1 MKPKNTPDRG
11 NSAASR
17 DIAYH
22 VHGYTNLK
30 KHQQRGPLII
40 TGGSGIRVTDEAGKS
55 YIEGLAGLWC
65 TSLGFQED
73 RLIEAATAALKKL
86 PYYHGF
92 AHKTADVTI
101 DLAEKLI
108 SIAPVPM
115 SKVLFANSGSEANDL
130 AIKLIWYYN
139 NALGRPEKKKI
150 ISRNRAYHGITVA
163 TGSLTGLAPIHGD
176 FDLPIDRI
184 LHTDCPHFYR
194 GADDAETEEDFATRM
209 AENLENMIIT
219 EGPDTV
225 AAFFAEPVMAAGGV
239 IVPPQTYFGKIQA
252 VLEKYDVLLLAD
264 EVICGF
270 GRTGNLWGSQ
280 TFAIKPDMLTC
291 AKALSSAYIPIAA
304 LMISEPIYQALVE
317 QSEKLGVFGH
327 GSTYAGHPVA
337 AAVALETLKIYE
349 ERYIVEHVRAIGPRF
364 QDGLRQ
370 FAGHPLVGEVRG
382 IGLVGALELVQD
394 KETKESFDAK
404 LGVGAYFQAQAED
417 AGLII
422 RAIGDTIAVCPPL
435 IIVEDEIDELLGCLG
450 KALEATKKWVDVN
463 GMAAA

>member
-1 MKPKNTPDRG
+1 MTDRM

-30 KHQQRGPLII
+30 KHEQSGPMII
-40 TGGSGIRVTDEAGKS
+40 TSGSGIRVTDDNGKS
-55 YIEGLAGLWC
+55 YIEGLSGLWC
-65 TSLGFQED
+65 TSLGFQEE
-73 RLIEAATAALKKL
+73 RLIEAATAAMKKL

-92 AHKTADVTI
+92 AHKTAEVTI

-130 AIKLIWYYN
+130 AIKIIWYYN

-163 TGSLTGLAPIHGD
+163 TGSLTGLPPIHDD

-184 LHTDCPHFYR
+184 LHTDCPHYYR
-194 GADDAETEEDFATRM
+194 GAEDGETEEDFASRC
-209 AENLENMIIT
+209 AEKLEKMILD

-225 AAFFAEPVMAAGGV
+225 AAFFAEPVMGAGGV
-239 IVPPQTYFGKIQA
+239 IVPPATYFEKIQA
-252 VLEKYDVLLLAD
+252 VLKKYDVLLLAD

-270 GRTGNLWGSQ
+270 GRTGNMWGSQ
-280 TFAIKPDMLTC
+280 SLGMKPDMLTC

-304 LMISEPIYQALVE
+304 LMISEPIYQALVQ
-317 QSEKLGVFGH
+317 QSKKFGLFGH

-337 AAVALETLKIYE
+337 AAVALETLTIYE
-349 ERYIVEHVRAIGPRF
+349 ERNIVDHVRAVGPRF
-364 QDGLRQ
+364 QDGLRK
-370 FAGHPLVGEVRG
+370 FADHPLVGEVRG
-382 IGLVGALELVQD
+382 LGLVAAIELVRD
-394 KETKESFDAK
+394 KDTKAPFDAK
-404 LGVGAYFQAQAED
+404 QGVGLYFQARSEEE
-417 AGLII
+417 GLII
-422 RAIGDTIAVCPPL
+422 RPIGDTIAICPPL
-435 IIVEDEIDELLGCLG
+435 ITVEDEIDEILGCL
-450 KALEATKKWVDVN
+450 KRALDDTATWVQEN
-463 GMAAA
+463 GLTAA

>member
-1 MKPKNTPDRG
+1 MTDRM

-30 KHQQRGPLII
+30 KHEQSGPMII
-40 TGGSGIRVTDEAGKS
+40 TSGSGIRVTDDNGKS
-55 YIEGLAGLWC
+55 YIEGLSGLWC
-65 TSLGFQED
+65 TSLGFQEE
-73 RLIEAATAALKKL
+73 RLIEAATATMKKL

-92 AHKTADVTI
+92 AHKTAEVTI

-130 AIKLIWYYN
+130 AIKIIWYYN

-163 TGSLTGLAPIHGD
+163 TGSLTGLPPIHDD

-184 LHTDCPHFYR
+184 LHTDCPHYYR
-194 GADDAETEEDFATRM
+194 GAEDGETEEDFASRC
-209 AENLENMIIT
+209 AEKLEKMILD

-225 AAFFAEPVMAAGGV
+225 AAFFAEPVMGAGGV
-239 IVPPQTYFGKIQA
+239 IVPPATYFQKIQA
-252 VLEKYDVLLLAD
+252 VLKKYDVLLLAD

-270 GRTGNLWGSQ
+270 GRTGNMWGSQ
-280 TFAIKPDMLTC
+280 SLGMKPDMLTC

-304 LMISEPIYQALVE
+304 LMISEPIYQALVQ
-317 QSEKLGVFGH
+317 QSKKFGLFGH

-337 AAVALETLKIYE
+337 AAVALETLTIYE
-349 ERYIVEHVRAIGPRF
+349 ERNIVDHVRTVGPRF
-364 QDGLRQ
+364 QDGLRK
-370 FAGHPLVGEVRG
+370 FADHHLVGEVRG
-382 IGLVGALELVQD
+382 LGLVAAIELVRD
-394 KETKESFDAK
+394 KDTKAPFDAK
-404 LGVGAYFQAQAED
+404 QGVGLYFQARSEEE
-417 AGLII
+417 GLII
-422 RAIGDTIAVCPPL
+422 RPIGDTIAICPPL
-435 IIVEDEIDELLGCLG
+435 ITVEDEIDEILGCL
-450 KALEATKKWVDVN
+450 KRALDDTATWVQEN
-463 GMAAA
+463 GLTAA

>member
-1 MKPKNTPDRG
+1 MTDRM

-30 KHQQRGPLII
+30 KHEQSGPMII
-40 TGGSGIRVTDEAGKS
+40 TSGSGIRVTDDNGKS
-55 YIEGLAGLWC
+55 YIEGLSGLWC
-65 TSLGFQED
+65 TSLGFQEE
-73 RLIEAATAALKKL
+73 RLIEAATAAMKKL

-92 AHKTADVTI
+92 AHKTAEVTI

-130 AIKLIWYYN
+130 AIKIIWYYN

-163 TGSLTGLAPIHGD
+163 TGSLTGLPLIHGD

-184 LHTDCPHFYR
+184 LHTDCPHYYR
-194 GADDAETEEDFATRM
+194 GAEDGETEEDFASRC
-209 AENLENMIIT
+209 AEKLEKMILD

-225 AAFFAEPVMAAGGV
+225 AAFFAEPVMGAGGV
-239 IVPPQTYFGKIQA
+239 IVPPATYFQKIQA
-252 VLEKYDVLLLAD
+252 VLKKYDVLLLAD

-270 GRTGNLWGSQ
+270 GRTGNMWGSQ
-280 TFAIKPDMLTC
+280 SLGMKPDMLTC

-304 LMISEPIYQALVE
+304 LMISEPIYQALVQ
-317 QSEKLGVFGH
+317 QSKKFGLFGH

-337 AAVALETLKIYE
+337 AAVALETLTIYE
-349 ERYIVEHVRAIGPRF
+349 ERNIVDHVRAVGPRF
-364 QDGLRQ
+364 QDGLRK
-370 FAGHPLVGEVRG
+370 FADHHLVGEVRG
-382 IGLVGALELVQD
+382 LGLVAAIELVRD
-394 KETKESFDAK
+394 KDTKAPFDAK
-404 LGVGAYFQAQAED
+404 QGVGLYFQARSEEE
-417 AGLII
+417 GLII
-422 RAIGDTIAVCPPL
+422 RPIGDTIAICPPL
-435 IIVEDEIDELLGCLG
+435 ITVEDEIDEILGCL
-450 KALEATKKWVDVN
+450 KRALDDTATWVQKN
-463 GMAAA
+463 GLTAA

>member
-1 MKPKNTPDRG
+1 MTDRM

-30 KHQQRGPLII
+30 KHEQSGPMII
-40 TGGSGIRVTDEAGKS
+40 TSGSGIRVTDDNGKS
-55 YIEGLAGLWC
+55 YIEGLSGLWC
-65 TSLGFQED
+65 TSLGFQEE
-73 RLIEAATAALKKL
+73 RLIEAATATMKKL

-92 AHKTADVTI
+92 AHKTAEVTI

-130 AIKLIWYYN
+130 AIKIIWYYN

-163 TGSLTGLAPIHGD
+163 TGSLSGLPPIHDD

-184 LHTDCPHFYR
+184 LHTDCPHYYR
-194 GADDAETEEDFATRM
+194 GAEDGETEEDFASRC
-209 AENLENMIIT
+209 AEKLEKMILD

-225 AAFFAEPVMAAGGV
+225 AAFFAEPVMGAGGV
-239 IVPPQTYFGKIQA
+239 IVPPATYFEKIQA
-252 VLEKYDVLLLAD
+252 VLKKYDVLLLAD

-270 GRTGNLWGSQ
+270 GRTGNMWGSQ
-280 TFAIKPDMLTC
+280 SLGMKPDMLTC

-304 LMISEPIYQALVE
+304 LMISEPIYQALVQ
-317 QSEKLGVFGH
+317 QSKKFSLFGH

-337 AAVALETLKIYE
+337 AAVALETLTIYE
-349 ERYIVEHVRAIGPRF
+349 ERNIVDHVRAVGPRF
-364 QDGLRQ
+364 QDGLRK
-370 FAGHPLVGEVRG
+370 FADHHLVGEVRG
-382 IGLVGALELVQD
+382 LGLVAAIELVRD
-394 KETKESFDAK
+394 KDTKAPFDAK
-404 LGVGAYFQAQAED
+404 QGVGLYFQARSEEE
-417 AGLII
+417 GLII
-422 RAIGDTIAVCPPL
+422 RPIGDTIAICPPL
-435 IIVEDEIDELLGCLG
+435 ITVEDEIDEILGCL
-450 KALEATKKWVDVN
+450 KRALDDTATWVQEN
-463 GMAAA
+463 GLTAA

>member
-1 MKPKNTPDRG
+1 MTDRM

-30 KHQQRGPLII
+30 KHEQSGPMII
-40 TGGSGIRVTDEAGKS
+40 TSGSGIRVTDDNGKS
-55 YIEGLAGLWC
+55 YIEGLSGLWC
-65 TSLGFQED
+65 TSLGFQEE
-73 RLIEAATAALKKL
+73 RLIEAATAAMKKL

-92 AHKTADVTI
+92 AHKTAEVTI

-130 AIKLIWYYN
+130 AIKIIWYYN

-163 TGSLTGLAPIHGD
+163 TGSLTGLPPIHDD

-184 LHTDCPHFYR
+184 LHTDCPHYYR
-194 GADDAETEEDFATRM
+194 GAEDGETEEDFASRC
-209 AENLENMIIT
+209 AEKLEKLILD

-225 AAFFAEPVMAAGGV
+225 AAFFAEPVMGAGGV
-239 IVPPQTYFGKIQA
+239 IVPPATYFEKIQA
-252 VLEKYDVLLLAD
+252 VLKKYDVLLLAD

-270 GRTGNLWGSQ
+270 GRTGNMWGSQ
-280 TFAIKPDMLTC
+280 SLGMKPDMLTC

-304 LMISEPIYQALVE
+304 LMISEPIYQALVQ
-317 QSEKLGVFGH
+317 QSKKFGLFGH

-337 AAVALETLKIYE
+337 AAVALETLTIYE
-349 ERYIVEHVRAIGPRF
+349 ERNIVDHVRAVGPRF
-364 QDGLRQ
+364 QDGLRK
-370 FAGHPLVGEVRG
+370 FADHHLVGEVRG
-382 IGLVGALELVQD
+382 LGLVAAIELVRD
-394 KETKESFDAK
+394 KDTKAPFDAK
-404 LGVGAYFQAQAED
+404 QGVGLYFQARSEEE
-417 AGLII
+417 GLII
-422 RAIGDTIAVCPPL
+422 RPIGDTVAICPPL
-435 IIVEDEIDELLGCLG
+435 ITAEDEIDKSLG
-450 KALEATKKWVDVN
+450 
-463 GMAAA
+463 

>member
-1 MKPKNTPDRG
+1 MTDRM

-30 KHQQRGPLII
+30 KHEQSGPMII
-40 TGGSGIRVTDEAGKS
+40 TSGSGIRGTDDNGKS
-55 YIEGLAGLWC
+55 YIEGLSGLWC
-65 TSLGFQED
+65 TSLGFQEE
-73 RLIEAATAALKKL
+73 RLIEAATAAMKKL

-92 AHKTADVTI
+92 AHKTAEVTI

-130 AIKLIWYYN
+130 AIKIIWYYN

-163 TGSLTGLAPIHGD
+163 TGSLTGLPPIHDD

-184 LHTDCPHFYR
+184 LHTDCPHYYR
-194 GADDAETEEDFATRM
+194 GAEDGETEEDFASRC
-209 AENLENMIIT
+209 AEKLEKMILD

-225 AAFFAEPVMAAGGV
+225 AAFFAEPVMGAGGV
-239 IVPPQTYFGKIQA
+239 IVPPATYFKKIQT
-252 VLEKYDVLLLAD
+252 VLKKYDVLLLAD

-270 GRTGNLWGSQ
+270 GRTGNMWGSQ
-280 TFAIKPDMLTC
+280 SLGMKPDMLTC

-304 LMISEPIYQALVE
+304 LMISEPIYQALVQ
-317 QSEKLGVFGH
+317 QSKKFGLFGH

-337 AAVALETLKIYE
+337 AAVALETLTIYE
-349 ERYIVEHVRAIGPRF
+349 ERNIVDHVRAVGPRF
-364 QDGLRQ
+364 QDGLRK
-370 FAGHPLVGEVRG
+370 FADHHLVGEVRG
-382 IGLVGALELVQD
+382 LGLVAAIELVRD
-394 KETKESFDAK
+394 KDTKAPFDAK
-404 LGVGAYFQAQAED
+404 QGVGLYFQARSEEE
-417 AGLII
+417 GLII
-422 RAIGDTIAVCPPL
+422 RPIGDTIAICPPL
-435 IIVEDEIDELLGCLG
+435 ITVEDEIDEILGCL
-450 KALEATKKWVDVN
+450 KRALDDTATWVQEN
-463 GMAAA
+463 GLTAA

>member
-1 MKPKNTPDRG
+1 MTDRM

-30 KHQQRGPLII
+30 KHEQSGPMII
-40 TGGSGIRVTDEAGKS
+40 TSGSGIRVTDDNGKS
-55 YIEGLAGLWC
+55 YIEGLSGLWC
-65 TSLGFQED
+65 TSLGFQEE
-73 RLIEAATAALKKL
+73 RLIEAATATMKKL

-92 AHKTADVTI
+92 AHKTAEVTI

-130 AIKLIWYYN
+130 AIKIIWYYN

-163 TGSLTGLAPIHGD
+163 TGSLTGLPPIHGD

-184 LHTDCPHFYR
+184 LHTDCPHYYR
-194 GADDAETEEDFATRM
+194 GAEDGETEEDFASRC
-209 AENLENMIIT
+209 AEKLEKMILD

-225 AAFFAEPVMAAGGV
+225 AAFFAEPVMGAGGV
-239 IVPPQTYFGKIQA
+239 IVPPATYFQKIQA
-252 VLEKYDVLLLAD
+252 VLKKYDVLLLAD

-270 GRTGNLWGSQ
+270 GRTGNMWGSQ
-280 TFAIKPDMLTC
+280 SLGMKPDMLTC

-304 LMISEPIYQALVE
+304 LMISEPIYQALVQ
-317 QSEKLGVFGH
+317 QSKKFGLFGH

-337 AAVALETLKIYE
+337 AAVALETLTIYE
-349 ERYIVEHVRAIGPRF
+349 ERNIVDHVRAVGPRF
-364 QDGLRQ
+364 QDGLRK
-370 FAGHPLVGEVRG
+370 FADHHLVGEVRG
-382 IGLVGALELVQD
+382 LGLVAAIELVRD
-394 KETKESFDAK
+394 KDTKAPFDAK
-404 LGVGAYFQAQAED
+404 QGIGLYFQARSEEE
-417 AGLII
+417 GLII
-422 RAIGDTIAVCPPL
+422 RPIGDTIAICPPL
-435 IIVEDEIDELLGCLG
+435 ITVEDEIDEILGCL
-450 KALEATKKWVDVN
+450 KRALDDTATWVQEN
-463 GMAAA
+463 GLTAA

>member
-1 MKPKNTPDRG
+1 MTDRM

-30 KHQQRGPLII
+30 KHEQSGPMII
-40 TGGSGIRVTDEAGKS
+40 TSGSGIRVTDDNGKS
-55 YIEGLAGLWC
+55 YIEGLSGLWC
-65 TSLGFQED
+65 TSLGFQEE
-73 RLIEAATAALKKL
+73 RLIEAATAAMKKL

-92 AHKTADVTI
+92 AHKTAEVTI

-130 AIKLIWYYN
+130 AIKIIWYYN

-163 TGSLTGLAPIHGD
+163 TGSLSGLPPIHDD

-184 LHTDCPHFYR
+184 LHTHCPHYYR
-194 GADDAETEEDFATRM
+194 GAEDGETEEDFASRC
-209 AENLENMIIT
+209 AEKLEKMILD

-225 AAFFAEPVMAAGGV
+225 AAFFAEPVMGAGGV
-239 IVPPQTYFGKIQA
+239 IVPPATYFEKIQA
-252 VLEKYDVLLLAD
+252 VLKKYDVLLLAD

-270 GRTGNLWGSQ
+270 GRTGNMWGSQ
-280 TFAIKPDMLTC
+280 SLGMKPDMLTC

-304 LMISEPIYQALVE
+304 LMISEPIYQALVQ
-317 QSEKLGVFGH
+317 QSKKFGLFGH

-337 AAVALETLKIYE
+337 AAVALETLTIYE
-349 ERYIVEHVRAIGPRF
+349 ERNIVDHVRTVGPRF
-364 QDGLRQ
+364 QDGLRK
-370 FAGHPLVGEVRG
+370 FADHHLVGEVRG
-382 IGLVGALELVQD
+382 LGLVAAIELVRD
-394 KETKESFDAK
+394 KDTKAPFDAK
-404 LGVGAYFQAQAED
+404 QGVGLYFQARSEEE
-417 AGLII
+417 GLII
-422 RAIGDTIAVCPPL
+422 RPIGDTIAICPPL
-435 IIVEDEIDELLGCLG
+435 ITVEDEIDEILGCL
-450 KALEATKKWVDVN
+450 KRALDDTATWVQENDLT
-463 GMAAA
+463 AA

>member
-1 MKPKNTPDRG
+1 MTDRM

-30 KHQQRGPLII
+30 KHEQSGPMII
-40 TGGSGIRVTDEAGKS
+40 TSGSGIRVTDDNGKS
-55 YIEGLAGLWC
+55 YIEGLSGLWC
-65 TSLGFQED
+65 TSLGFQEE
-73 RLIEAATAALKKL
+73 RLIEAATAAMKKL

-92 AHKTADVTI
+92 AHKTAEVTI

-130 AIKLIWYYN
+130 AIKIIWYYN

-163 TGSLTGLAPIHGD
+163 TGSLTGLPPIHDD

-184 LHTDCPHFYR
+184 LHTDCPHYYR
-194 GADDAETEEDFATRM
+194 GAEDGETEEDFASRC
-209 AENLENMIIT
+209 AEKLEKMILD

-225 AAFFAEPVMAAGGV
+225 AAFFAEPVMGAGGV
-239 IVPPQTYFGKIQA
+239 IVPPATYFEKIQA
-252 VLEKYDVLLLAD
+252 VLKKYDVLLLAD

-270 GRTGNLWGSQ
+270 GRTGNMWGSQ
-280 TFAIKPDMLTC
+280 SLGMKPDMLTC

-304 LMISEPIYQALVE
+304 LMISEPIYQALVQ
-317 QSEKLGVFGH
+317 QSKKFGLFGH

-337 AAVALETLKIYE
+337 AAVALETLTIYE
-349 ERYIVEHVRAIGPRF
+349 ERNIVDHVRAVGPRF
-364 QDGLRQ
+364 QDGLRK
-370 FAGHPLVGEVRG
+370 FADHHLVGEVRG
-382 IGLVGALELVQD
+382 LGLVAAIELVRD
-394 KETKESFDAK
+394 KDTKAPFDAK
-404 LGVGAYFQAQAED
+404 QGVGLYFQARSEEE
-417 AGLII
+417 GLII
-422 RAIGDTIAVCPPL
+422 RPIGDTIAICPPL
-435 IIVEDEIDELLGCLG
+435 ITVEDEIDEILGCL
-450 KALEATKKWVDVN
+450 KRALDDTATWVQEN
-463 GMAAA
+463 GLTAA